1 MNNSFCG
8 KFMESVRKNRNTKLV
23 KKRKKLFGI

>member
-1 MNNSFCG
+1 MNNSVCG

-23 KKRKKLFGI
+23 KKKKLFGI